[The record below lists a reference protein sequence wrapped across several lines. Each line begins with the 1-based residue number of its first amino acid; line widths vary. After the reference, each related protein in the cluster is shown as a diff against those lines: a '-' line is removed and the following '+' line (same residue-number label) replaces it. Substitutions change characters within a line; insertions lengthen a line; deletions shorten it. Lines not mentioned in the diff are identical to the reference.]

1 MLIEWLKNEI
11 LTKATWHNDIPGIC
25 ICQFEWI
32 GPVNEAVNPFPTGQT
47 SQLIEMF
54 FCVEGEIIAQRGDTD
69 QCRVTKGSVL
79 VLGGTAE
86 QTSFS
91 IGENMRGVLV
101 SIDTHQIEDNP
112 FLFCDILGLDLKL
125 FKSKMDEW
133 PGRMVLV
140 SNGWTQSLFEQLAFL
155 PADEGR
161 KYCLLKSLELLYVLN
176 TRDYGVEYNSLIKEG
191 GRMCQSVLDAQKYME
206 EHLSEKITITQLS
219 RTLSVSPTYLKA
231 EFRRMYGTS
240 IHRRLIE
247 LRMRRAE
254 DLIRSTDYPI
264 YQIAQDVGYEGVSQF
279 SAVFKRQ
286 YGVTPG
292 RFKKM
297 SKTIMRCPFR

>member
-79 VLGGTAE
+79 VLDGTAE
-86 QTSFS
+86 QTSFN

-112 FLFCDILGLDLKL
+112 FLF
-125 FKSKMDEW
+125 
-133 PGRMVLV
+133 
-140 SNGWTQSLFEQLAFL
+140 
-155 PADEGR
+155 
-161 KYCLLKSLELLYVLN
+161 
-176 TRDYGVEYNSLIKEG
+176 
-191 GRMCQSVLDAQKYME
+191 
-206 EHLSEKITITQLS
+206 
-219 RTLSVSPTYLKA
+219 
-231 EFRRMYGTS
+231 
-240 IHRRLIE
+240 
-247 LRMRRAE
+247 
-254 DLIRSTDYPI
+254 
-264 YQIAQDVGYEGVSQF
+264 
-279 SAVFKRQ
+279 
-286 YGVTPG
+286 
-292 RFKKM
+292 
-297 SKTIMRCPFR
+297 